1 MGGVAVERGAYDP
14 DTMGNPVVR
23 FSVCIPNF
31 NLARALG
38 EAVASVLGQDGPSL
52 EVWVSDNAST
62 DGSRTVVQSFR
73 DPRVHVT
80 ANRTNVGF
88 AGNLDRAVKPSAGE
102 WVVLMSPDDRME
114 SGALE
119 AFDAIAGCVGPQAV
133 ITARARQVDGDG
145 RSIGSIGPDPLVWRG
160 APVNRPLSELTG
172 RRILELDA
180 AAALERTMST
190 MANPFNSVGTAY
202 PRSLYD
208 RIGGYLGARTRY
220 PDKWFHWRLL
230 SVAER
235 AYFVDDELFST
246 CSPNR
251 AHCAAPEHDGALEL
265 LVDDYVSSFELGPAL
280 LERSGLG
287 RREVEQAFV
296 EQDIARHGLASLA
309 RGERA
314 HARRISSFGL
324 AAYPSHARRNPRW
337 WLLRALTSL
346 GPLGET
352 AARAAYLRSDA
363 GSPRT

>member
-31 NLARALG
+31 NNARSLGDTVASALG
-38 EAVASVLGQDGPSL
+38 QAGPSL

-62 DGSRTVVQSFR
+62 DGSRAVVQSFV
-73 DPRVHVT
+73 DPRVHIG

-88 AGNLDRAVKPSAGE
+88 AGNLDRAVRPSSGE
-102 WVVLMSPDDRME
+102 WVALMSPGDLME
-114 SGALE
+114 PGAL
-119 AFDAIAGCVGPQAV
+119 DVLDVIARSVGSRAV
-133 ITARARQVDGDG
+133 ITARARQVDDG
-145 RSIGSIGPDPLVWRG
+145 GRPIGSMGPDPLVWRG

-208 RIGGYLGARTRY
+208 RIGGYLGARTMS

-235 AYFVDDELFST
+235 AFFVDDELFST
-246 CSPNR
+246 RSHDR
-251 AHCAAPEHDGALEL
+251 SHRAAPQPDGALEL